1 MFGPGYRD
9 FDYKEE
15 YAPVYTYITADRPEL
30 WRRSIYRFV
39 VRTSPDPFLATL
51 DCPNAANLSPT
62 RNVTTTALQSLAL
75 LNNEF
80 MLKQAEY
87 FAARL
92 AENPDS
98 NPTAQVAVA
107 FRSAIGRQ
115 PSAAESSASIA
126 LIRSAGLAEFCRALL
141 NANEFVY
148 ID

>member
-39 VRTSPDPFLATL
+39 VRTSPDPFLTTL

-62 RNVTTTALQSLAL
+62 RNITTTALQSLAL

-80 MLKQAEY
+80 MLKQADY
-87 FAARL
+87 FAVRL

-98 NPTAQVAVA
+98 SPTEQVSLA
-107 FRSAIGRQ
+107 FRSAFGRQ
-115 PSAAESSASIA
+115 PSTAESTASMAFIK
-126 LIRSAGLAEFCRALL
+126 SAGLAAFCRALL

-148 ID
+148 VD